1 MHLGQLKKAPSCLR
15 IRNKY
20 REYISS
26 LLIHCKRKDLA
37 GPTNLQ
43 KDCFDTH
50 SLNGYISIH
59 TKRSFQDKY
68 SMLALINVL
77 EKSNKSSVSSSCSCF
92 VIMKTSRQNKEKYFL
107 WPYFKKTKC
116 PNNLKLFL
124 SNQAIHGKWKE
135 WVKHIFEVAYGHLQ
149 NLNICQP
156 HILHTASIWF
166 FSIFFYHSH
175 STWNILQTNSW
186 WNVRSFRR

>member
-1 MHLGQLKKAPSCLR
+1 MVEKASSCHR

-20 REYISS
+20 GKYISS

-50 SLNGYISIH
+50 SLNEYNSIH
-59 TKRSFQDKY
+59 TKKSFQDKY
-68 SMLALINVL
+68 SMLTLINVL
-77 EKSNKSSVSSSCSCF
+77 EKSNKSSVSSRCSCF

-107 WPYFKKTKC
+107 WLYFKKMKC

-124 SNQAIHGKWKE
+124 SNQAIYGKWKRMSKTHP
-135 WVKHIFEVAYGHLQ
+135 WSCLWTFTKSGHI
-149 NLNICQP
+149 
-156 HILHTASIWF
+156 SI
-166 FSIFFYHSH
+166 IH
-175 STWNILQTNSW
+175 STHS
-186 WNVRSFRR
+186 